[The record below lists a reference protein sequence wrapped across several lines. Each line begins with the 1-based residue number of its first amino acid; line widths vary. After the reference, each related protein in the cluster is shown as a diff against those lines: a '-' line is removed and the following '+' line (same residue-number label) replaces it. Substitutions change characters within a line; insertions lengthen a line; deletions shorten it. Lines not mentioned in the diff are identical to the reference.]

1 MFESPGQTGGRSIF
15 FGTGR
20 QTVEDR
26 LRFESIG
33 RTMEGSPYFESGTV
47 GSQRFFDL
55 GDRDSLLTA
64 DSATRPGT
72 GDYLPRN
79 VPPLALPTTIQQQ
92 DVVSRVTAIRDLMQ
106 KEQIS
111 AARRLLEMIPIGTP
125 EEAAVA
131 RLRRALTPPTVR
143 PSGRKDTER
152 HHAYQWLLR
161 HGHEHKGQWV
171 AVGEGGLIASAPT
184 LKALREQL
192 RALAPAEQPL
202 IHKL

>member
-1 MFESPGQTGGRSIF
+1 MFEPPGQTGGRSIF
-15 FGTGR
+15 FGSDR
-20 QTVEDR
+20 QTIDDR
-26 LRFESIG
+26 LRFELIG
-33 RTMEGSPYFESGTV
+33 RAMEGSPYFESGTV
-47 GSQRFFDL
+47 WSQRFFDL

-64 DSATRPGT
+64 GSTTRPGT
-72 GDYLPRN
+72 GDYLRRN
-79 VPPLALPTTIQQQ
+79 VRPLALPTAIQQQ

-111 AARRLLEMIPIGTP
+111 AARRLLGMIPVGAP

-143 PSGRKDTER
+143 PAGRKDTER
-152 HHAYQWLLR
+152 RHAYQWLR
-161 HGHEHKGQWV
+161 QHGHEHKGQWV

-192 RALAPAEQPL
+192 RALSPAEQPL